1 MGCVVRTDDVLRGGL
16 NTARKMGCQGWISF
30 GLHHDPFT
38 RVAVRAV
45 GQPGGGGNQEGNG
58 DDVPGSDTLPA
69 QLPNSGWHPQLI
81 WQ

>member
-30 GLHHDPFT
+30 SLHHDPFT

-45 GQPGGGGNQEGNG
+45 GQPEGGEIKKEMATTYLDPTRYPRSSQTRAGT
-58 DDVPGSDTLPA
+58 PS
-69 QLPNSGWHPQLI
+69 
-81 WQ
+81 